1 METITRADCDALE
14 TCRKVLTRRI
24 DSDELR
30 LPVLPQVAGQV
41 VSLSNDPNAELGE
54 LSSLIHQDQA
64 LAGHLLRISNSVA
77 YRGGETIVSLQQA
90 VTRLG
95 MQILSDMAMAV
106 SVQGED
112 LRVPGYEDEVKF
124 LLHHALAS
132 GAYGREVARMSRRN
146 VESQFL
152 CGLLHTIG
160 KPIVLKAVA
169 EIQDLIALSLSR
181 EEIDELLDEFHCPI
195 GLSVAQKWK
204 LPRPV
209 QISISCYRNYSEATE
224 FRDQTAMTYLADRL
238 ATWAVFPEK
247 LPTAKAIDDPVF
259 ADLNFYPED
268 IEALLGRKGE
278 ILEIV
283 AAMQI

>member
-1 METITRADCDALE
+1 ML
-14 TCRKVLTRRI
+14 
-24 DSDELR
+24 
-30 LPVLPQVAGQV
+30 LPL
-41 VSLSNDPNAELGE
+41 
-54 LSSLIHQDQA
+54 
-64 LAGHLLRISNSVA
+64 
-77 YRGGETIVSLQQA
+77 
-90 VTRLG
+90 
-95 MQILSDMAMAV
+95 
-106 SVQGED
+106 
-112 LRVPGYEDEVKF
+112 
-124 LLHHALAS
+124 

-238 ATWAVFPEK
+238 ATWAVLPEK

-268 IEALLGRKGE
+268 IEALLDRKGE

-283 AAMQI
+283 AAMQDMIGQARFDIIVIGSGPGGQKAAIQGAKAGKRVAIVDREPNIGGACVYPRNNSE

>member
-1 METITRADCDALE
+1 
-14 TCRKVLTRRI
+14 
-24 DSDELR
+24 
-30 LPVLPQVAGQV
+30 
-41 VSLSNDPNAELGE
+41 
-54 LSSLIHQDQA
+54 
-64 LAGHLLRISNSVA
+64 
-77 YRGGETIVSLQQA
+77 
-90 VTRLG
+90 

-132 GAYGREVARMSRRN
+132 GAYGQGSRTHEPSQCGESVPLRFASHDREAHCIKGSCRDSGFDRAFP
-146 VESQFL
+146 QQ
-152 CGLLHTIG
+152 GG
-160 KPIVLKAVA
+160 
-169 EIQDLIALSLSR
+169 
-181 EEIDELLDEFHCPI
+181 EIDELLDEFHCPI

-247 LPTAKAIDDPVF
+247 LPTRESHRRSSVC
-259 ADLNFYPED
+259 
-268 IEALLGRKGE
+268 
-278 ILEIV
+278 
-283 AAMQI
+283 